1 MDTEKIIF
9 IVLALVFTVISML
22 IKSKKQKPHTQQ
34 IEESDGEFQNEESRY
49 NDSNLDMI
57 FQQLNVSNLQKNYDF
72 VSKTGKKKSKKIVS
86 EKENFPKETIHKNLQ
101 DADSEKEIGL
111 LEDFEGTE
119 LQKAFLYSE
128 IFKNAK
134 N

>member
-22 IKSKKQKPHTQQ
+22 IKSKKQKPSAPQM
-34 IEESDGEFQNEESRY
+34 EESDEEFQYEQGRY

-57 FQQLNVSNLQKNYDF
+57 FQPLNVSNLQENYNF

-86 EKENFPKETIHKNLQ
+86 EKESFSKETLHKKLQ
-101 DADSEKEIGL
+101 NTDSEEEIGL

-128 IFKNAK
+128 IFNNTKN
-134 N
+134 

>member
-1 MDTEKIIF
+1 MDSEKIIF

-22 IKSKKQKPHTQQ
+22 IKSKKQKPSPQPM
-34 IEESDGEFQNEESRY
+34 EESDEKLLYEQGKY
-49 NDSNLDMI
+49 NDSNLDMV
-57 FQQLNVSNLQKNYDF
+57 FQPLNVSNLQENYNF
-72 VSKTGKKKSKKIVS
+72 VSKTNKKKSKKQVS
-86 EKENFPKETIHKNLQ
+86 EKESFPKETIHKSLQ
-101 DADSEKEIGL
+101 NADSEYEIGL

-128 IFKNAK
+128 IFNNAK

>member
-1 MDTEKIIF
+1 MDSEKIIF

-22 IKSKKQKPHTQQ
+22 IKSKKQKPSPQPM
-34 IEESDGEFQNEESRY
+34 EESDEELLYEQGKY
-49 NDSNLDMI
+49 NDSNLDMN
-57 FQQLNVSNLQKNYDF
+57 FQPLNVSNLQENYNF

-86 EKENFPKETIHKNLQ
+86 EKEIFPKESIHNNLQ
-101 DADSEKEIGL
+101 DTDSEKEIGL